1 LIHQGEFDQFLAV
14 EISAV
19 LAELLQ
25 QPMAILIRQAADHLQ
40 EVLGELGIG
49 YELRLSPLGRTA
61 ASGEKPPTRSP
72 GSTHRSQRVWR
83 PAGHGASEL
92 RDDGYL
98 DEIGPT
104 PSPVP
109 RKPVGRRLKDTQAK
123 TEGASSSSRPRRT
136 APEQLFRL
144 GRLRHHLLHQHIER
158 SLEDPFGPLK
168 KGDPRPLKSVPTTA
182 REAVAVKWR
191 WRPGSRWST

>member
-1 LIHQGEFDQFLAV
+1 MIHQVEFDQFLAV
-14 EISAV
+14 EISGV

-25 QPMAILIRQAADHLQ
+25 QPMAILIRQATDHLQ

-49 YELRLSPLGRTA
+49 YELRLSPLGRPA

-123 TEGASSSSRPRRT
+123 TEGAGFEPAEAFTSPVFKTGAINHSTTPPGVGVGPS
-136 APEQLFRL
+136 
-144 GRLRHHLLHQHIER
+144 RHHAHDLM
-158 SLEDPFGPLK
+158 DPEPGAVLK
-168 KGDPRPLKSVPTTA
+168 GAATLTPI
-182 REAVAVKWR
+182 
-191 WRPGSRWST
+191 G